1 MWRLAAHIGS
11 SKIQD
16 IRLSLLTGTAPRERN
31 CSWRLRMKSTNDL
44 QGIVGTVLTEIEGLQ
59 QEIDLVPTIITKQL
73 NDSSSYD
80 FEFRP
85 LTEKEK
91 KAFVKLLDDKGKQ

>member
-1 MWRLAAHIGS
+1 
-11 SKIQD
+11 
-16 IRLSLLTGTAPRERN
+16 
-31 CSWRLRMKSTNDL
+31 MKSTNDL

-91 KAFVKLLDDKGKQ
+91 KAFVKLLDDKGKQILAELQGKPKRTPRLKPRTERKVFAHFGKFNVA